1 MLYRYAAYVGE
12 DVSASASLDAFK
24 DAAKV
29 SSYAKP
35 AMQWA
40 VAKGFIVGN
49 ADGSLNPSGS
59 ATRAEMAS
67 IIARYMAAS
76 QTAAAK

>member
-12 DVSASASLDAFK
+12 DVAVGTNLDTFK

-29 SSYAKP
+29 SSYAKT

-40 VAKGFIVGN
+40 VAKGLIVGN
-49 ADGSLNPSGS
+49 ADGTLNPSGS
-59 ATRAEMAS
+59 ATRAEMAA